1 MWIKLNIEVVPKLSH
16 KLIQMYMY
24 KLGFRILS
32 LVHSLV
38 PAINTSNLNFISP
51 VNYTYCNKYLV
62 LSILGDKWKSW
73 MIYHKN
79 MIKKIY
85 PSIPGNKN
93 WPRCIIL
100 SRISIN
106 FCKLPIIYKAAS
118 QNENYKRF
126 KDKHIWNE
134 GAIKNDLRTIW

>member
-1 MWIKLNIEVVPKLSH
+1 MKVLDD
-16 KLIQMYMY
+16 
-24 KLGFRILS
+24 
-32 LVHSLV
+32 
-38 PAINTSNLNFISP
+38 ISQ
-51 VNYTYCNKYLV
+51 KY
-62 LSILGDKWKSW
+62 D
-73 MIYHKN
+73 
-79 MIKKIY
+79 KKIY

-134 GAIKNDLRTIW
+134 RRERRT